1 MKHAIRFVTFASACL
16 AANVLAI
23 SMLTTSAFAAEAG
36 APGKTVEDLA
46 KPCAACHGPD
56 GNSTNAQ
63 YPRIA
68 GQYHD
73 YLARAMQEY
82 KTGERKNAIMAGFVN
97 TLSNADIDAL
107 ARFYAEKQTKL
118 DDLAHYEQGD

>member
-1 MKHAIRFVTFASACL
+1 MKHSIRCVTSLCLTLFAGVAL
-16 AANVLAI
+16 AAEGGA
-23 SMLTTSAFAAEAG
+23 
-36 APGKTVEDLA
+36 APGKTTEDLA
-46 KPCAACHGPD
+46 KPCAACHGAD

-82 KTGERKNAIMAGFVN
+82 KSGDRKNAIMTGFVN
-97 TLSNADIDAL
+97 TLSDADIDKL
-107 ARFYAEKQTKL
+107 ARYYAAMPSKL

>member
-1 MKHAIRFVTFASACL
+1 MMHSTRFATLLSLTLLSAGAL
-16 AANVLAI
+16 AAEGGA
-23 SMLTTSAFAAEAG
+23 
-36 APGKTVEDLA
+36 APGKSVEDLA

-82 KTGERKNAIMAGFVN
+82 KNGERKNAIMAGFVN
-97 TLSNADIDAL
+97 TLSDADIDKL
-107 ARFYAEKQTKL
+107 ARYYGAMPTKL